1 MDFGTLQLLHRC
13 HQEYSRR
20 KLREQSLSDT
30 EYQLC
35 AYIDIHGGCSQEQA
49 ATALRMDKTTVA
61 KALTALER
69 KGWITRAADPID
81 RRRKQLRLTEEGS
94 GKLSGLTELHSR
106 WLDEIMGVLSPE
118 EQLHFEDSCV
128 RLLRAAEALAEK
140 KESAEE

>member
-13 HQEYSRR
+13 HREYSRR

-35 AYIDIHGGCSQEQA
+35 AYIDIHEGCSQEQA
-49 ATALRMDKTTVA
+49 AAALRMDKTTVA

-81 RRRKQLRLTEEGS
+81 HRRKQLSLTEEG
-94 GKLSGLTELHSR
+94 GVKLAGLTELHSS
-106 WLDEIMGVLSPE
+106 WLDEIMSVLSPE
-118 EQLHFEDSCV
+118 EQERFEDCCK
-128 RLLRAAEALAEK
+128 RLLQAAEALAEK
-140 KESAEE
+140 KENEE